1 MICVRGKNAYHD
13 DFHLSGKYFHM
24 TYKNVAIT
32 MECFGL
38 YWCKAMKETIV
49 LCHKHSAKK
58 KIKKRE
64 SYATRAAITEKGKKD
79 EIKTE
84 YEKIV

>member
-1 MICVRGKNAYHD
+1 
-13 DFHLSGKYFHM
+13 M

-32 MECFGL
+32 MGCFGL
-38 YWCKAMKETIV
+38 YWCKAMKETIL
-49 LCHKHSAKK
+49 LCHKHFAKK
-58 KIKKRE
+58 RKKRE

>member
-1 MICVRGKNAYHD
+1 
-13 DFHLSGKYFHM
+13 
-24 TYKNVAIT
+24 
-32 MECFGL
+32 
-38 YWCKAMKETIV
+38 MKETIL

-58 KIKKRE
+58 KERKE
-64 SYATRAAITEKGKKD
+64 NHMLHVLQITEKGKKD

>member
-1 MICVRGKNAYHD
+1 MQ
-13 DFHLSGKYFHM
+13 
-24 TYKNVAIT
+24 
-32 MECFGL
+32 CFGL
-38 YWCKAMKETIV
+38 YWCKAMKETIL

-58 KIKKRE
+58 RKKRE

-79 EIKTE
+79 EIKTA

>member
-1 MICVRGKNAYHD
+1 
-13 DFHLSGKYFHM
+13 M

-32 MECFGL
+32 MWCFGL
-38 YWCKAMKETIV
+38 YWCKAMKETLV

-58 KIKKRE
+58 KERKE
-64 SYATRAAITEKGKKD
+64 NHMLHVLQITEKGKKD

>member
-1 MICVRGKNAYHD
+1 
-13 DFHLSGKYFHM
+13 
-24 TYKNVAIT
+24 

-38 YWCKAMKETIV
+38 YWCKAMKETISLLV
-49 LCHKHSAKK
+49 CHKHSAKK
-58 KIKKRE
+58 EKKRKE
-64 SYATRAAITEKGKKD
+64 NHMLHVLQITEKGKKD

>member
-1 MICVRGKNAYHD
+1 MQ
-13 DFHLSGKYFHM
+13 
-24 TYKNVAIT
+24 
-32 MECFGL
+32 CFGL
-38 YWCKAMKETIV
+38 YWCKAMKETIL

-58 KIKKRE
+58 RRKKRE
-64 SYATRAAITEKGKKD
+64 SYATRAAITEKGKTT

>member
-1 MICVRGKNAYHD
+1 
-13 DFHLSGKYFHM
+13 
-24 TYKNVAIT
+24 
-32 MECFGL
+32 
-38 YWCKAMKETIV
+38 MKETIL

-58 KIKKRE
+58 RKKRE

-84 YEKIV
+84 YEKIVLNERNFIKLHSANSVAQFLVHLSV

>member
-1 MICVRGKNAYHD
+1 MVYVRGKNAYHD

-32 MECFGL
+32 MQYFGL

-58 KIKKRE
+58 KRKKRE
-64 SYATRAAITEKGKKD
+64 SYATRTAITEKGKKD

>member
-1 MICVRGKNAYHD
+1 
-13 DFHLSGKYFHM
+13 M

-38 YWCKAMKETIV
+38 YWCKAMIETIV

-58 KIKKRE
+58 RKKRE

>member
-1 MICVRGKNAYHD
+1 
-13 DFHLSGKYFHM
+13 M

-58 KIKKRE
+58 KKRKKRE
-64 SYATRAAITEKGKKD
+64 SYATRAAITEK
-79 EIKTE
+79 
-84 YEKIV
+84 

>member
-1 MICVRGKNAYHD
+1 MQ
-13 DFHLSGKYFHM
+13 
-24 TYKNVAIT
+24 
-32 MECFGL
+32 CFGL

-58 KIKKRE
+58 KRKKRE

>member
-1 MICVRGKNAYHD
+1 
-13 DFHLSGKYFHM
+13 
-24 TYKNVAIT
+24 
-32 MECFGL
+32 
-38 YWCKAMKETIV
+38 MKETIL

-58 KIKKRE
+58 RKKRE
-64 SYATRAAITEKGKKD
+64 SYATRAAITEKGKTT

>member
-1 MICVRGKNAYHD
+1 
-13 DFHLSGKYFHM
+13 
-24 TYKNVAIT
+24 

-38 YWCKAMKETIV
+38 YWCKAMKETISLLV
-49 LCHKHSAKK
+49 CHKHSAKK
-58 KIKKRE
+58 EKKKKKRE

>member
-1 MICVRGKNAYHD
+1 MVCVRGKNAYHD

-32 MECFGL
+32 MQCFGL

-58 KIKKRE
+58 RKE
-64 SYATRAAITEKGKKD
+64 NHMLHVLQITEKGKKD